1 MPSQKFLTVI
11 DHILEHEGGYN
22 DIKNDSGGATN
33 YGVSLRFLQS
43 INEDINGDGQ
53 VDWIDIKQLT
63 KKKAIELYYNNF
75 WRAMYDK
82 MPNGIGEKVFDFAV
96 NAGHMRSHRTLQASV
111 NRLGGNLKVD
121 GMIGSVTLSTLT
133 KYSPA
138 SLMEAFIAEQ
148 SAFYQSLVK
157 STPKNQMF
165 LKGWLNR
172 AKYNPLLK

>member
-1 MPSQKFLTVI
+1 MPSQRFLNVI

-33 YGVSLRFLQS
+33 YGISLRFLQS
-43 INEDINGDGQ
+43 INEDINNDGS

-63 KKKAIELYYNNF
+63 KKKAIELYWNNF

-82 MPNGIGEKVFDFAV
+82 MPVGIGEKVFDFAV
-96 NAGHMRSHRTLQASV
+96 NAGHMRSHRTLQAAV

-121 GMIGSVTLSTLT
+121 GMIGSVTLAAL
-133 KYSPA
+133 KNYSPQSIMAEFIKEQA
-138 SLMEAFIAEQ
+138 S
-148 SAFYQSLVK
+148 FYQALVK
-157 STPKNQMF
+157 QEPKNKIF

-172 AKYNPLLK
+172 ANYNPLN